1 MTEEYEN
8 KKNTLEELG
17 FEVTSGTDMYNN
29 PRVYVKHSSE
39 GYTSSCFTLD
49 EFLQSLNKDI
59 IYTVIDDIVDA
70 KLDWVTQY

>member
-17 FEVTSGTDMYNN
+17 FEVTSGADIYNN

-39 GYTSSCFTLD
+39 KYTPSCFRLD
-49 EFLQSLNKDI
+49 DFLQSSNKDI
-59 IYTVIDDIVDA
+59 IYTVIDDIRG
-70 KLDWVTQY
+70 